1 MFSGPSFTR
10 EIILSYIP
18 SKSLTEIDT
27 QQCFALVVL
36 DRKQENNARKIG
48 EGHRIIYGVAGSGKT
63 VLLIARA
70 KWLHDRD
77 PGQRSCC
84 FAIMSS

>member
-1 MFSGPSFTR
+1 M
-10 EIILSYIP
+10 P
-18 SKSLTEIDT
+18 SKSLTEVEAEK
-27 QQCFALVVL
+27 CFDLVVL
-36 DRKQENNARKIG
+36 DRRQENNARKIG

-77 PGQRSCC
+77 PDAKILLLCYNVS
-84 FAIMSS
+84 